1 MINMLQIPA
10 SGIVL
15 KQWTTGLSS
24 YTQSNC
30 SCTLTDKGYRIYR
43 PPNKNPSNDGNTMW
57 GGFVLKPFN
66 IDSNFLQKGHTYVLK
81 FHISGQSSNSA
92 EFHWSNQVGWGG
104 GGLSPN
110 PSNVSSSSI
119 PSNFNGE
126 CDFIYKWTINDD
138 VRKVCTSSYSGFVAG
153 TEYVSYRDFKWGFNY
168 TDTGALGT
176 DVYITDLR
184 MYDITNASDTEIKKS
199 GILETGSFE
208 EINGNFRMA
217 KDYET
222 LAKYFYEL

>member
-10 SGIVL
+10 SSIVL
-15 KQWTTGLSS
+15 KQWTAGLSS

-43 PPNKNPSNDGNTMW
+43 PPNKNPTNDGRTMW

-66 IDSNFLQKGHTYVLK
+66 INSNFLQKGHTYVLK

-92 EFHWSNQVGWGG
+92 EFYWTNQVGWGG
-104 GGLSPN
+104 GGLEPS
-110 PSNVSSSSI
+110 PSNVLFSSI

-126 CDFIYKWTINDD
+126 YDFIYRWTINDN
-138 VRKVCTSSYSGFVAG
+138 VTKICTSSYSGFVAG
-153 TEYVSYRDFKWGFNY
+153 TEYISYRDFKWGFNY
-168 TDTGALGT
+168 TNTGALGT

-184 MYDITNASDTEIKKS
+184 MYDITNIDDTEIKKT
-199 GILETGSFE
+199 GILETGSLE
-208 EINGNFRMA
+208 EITGNFRIA

-222 LAKYFYEL
+222 MSNYFYEI

>member
-24 YTQSNC
+24 YEQSNC

-92 EFHWSNQVGWGG
+92 EFYWTNQVGWGG
-104 GGLSPN
+104 GGLEPN

-126 CDFIYKWTINDD
+126 YDFVYRWTINDD

-168 TDTGALGT
+168 TNTGALGT
-176 DVYITDLR
+176 DVYITNLR

-222 LAKYFYEL
+222 LANYFYEL

>member
-208 EINGNFRMA
+208 EINGNFRIA

-222 LAKYFYEL
+222 LANYFYEL

>member
-10 SGIVL
+10 SGIIL

-30 SCTLTDKGYRIYR
+30 SCTLTNKGYRIYR

-126 CDFIYKWTINDD
+126 YDFVYKWTINDD

-168 TDTGALGT
+168 TNTGALGT
-176 DVYITDLR
+176 DIYITDLR
-184 MYDITNASDTEIKKS
+184 MYDITNADDTEIKKS

-208 EINGNFRMA
+208 EINGNFRMT

-222 LAKYFYEL
+222 LANYFYEL

>member
-81 FHISGQSSNSA
+81 FHISGQSYNSA

-208 EINGNFRMA
+208 EINGNFRIA

-222 LAKYFYEL
+222 LANYFYEL

>member
-66 IDSNFLQKGHTYVLK
+66 IDSNFLQNGHTYVLK

>member
-66 IDSNFLQKGHTYVLK
+66 IDSNFLQKGHTYILK

-208 EINGNFRMA
+208 EINGNFRIA

-222 LAKYFYEL
+222 LANYFYEL

>member
-43 PPNKNPSNDGNTMW
+43 PPNKNPTNDGNTMW

-66 IDSNFLQKGHTYVLK
+66 IDPNFLQKGHTYVLK
-81 FHISGQSSNSA
+81 FHVSGQSSNSA

-104 GGLSPN
+104 GGLEPK
-110 PSNVSSSSI
+110 PSDVSSSSI

-126 CDFIYKWTINDD
+126 YDFVYKWTINDD

-168 TDTGALGT
+168 TNTGALGT

-222 LAKYFYEL
+222 LANYFYEI

>member
-81 FHISGQSSNSA
+81 FHISGQTSNSA
-92 EFHWSNQVGWGG
+92 EFYWTNQVGWGG
-104 GGLSPN
+104 GGLEPK
-110 PSNVSSSSI
+110 PSDVSSSSI

-126 CDFIYKWTINDD
+126 YDFVYKWTINDD

-168 TDTGALGT
+168 TNTGALGT

-222 LAKYFYEL
+222 LANYFYEL

>member
-15 KQWTTGLSS
+15 RQWTTGLSS

-92 EFHWSNQVGWGG
+92 EFYWTNQVGWGG
-104 GGLSPN
+104 GGLEPK

-126 CDFIYKWTINDD
+126 YDFVYRWTINDD

-168 TDTGALGT
+168 TNTGALGT

-208 EINGNFRMA
+208 EINGNFKMA

-222 LAKYFYEL
+222 LANYFYEL

>member
-15 KQWTTGLSS
+15 KQWTDGLSS

-43 PPNKNPSNDGNTMW
+43 PPNKNPTNDGRTMW

-92 EFHWSNQVGWGG
+92 EFYWTNQVGWGG
-104 GGLSPN
+104 GGLEPS

-126 CDFIYKWTINDD
+126 YDFIYRWTINDN
-138 VRKVCTSSYSGFVAG
+138 VRKICTSSYSSFIAG
-153 TEYVSYRDFKWGFNY
+153 TEYISYRDFKWGFNY
-168 TDTGALGT
+168 TNTGALGT

-184 MYDITNASDTEIKKS
+184 MYDITNIDDTEIKKT
-199 GILETGSFE
+199 GILKTGSLE
-208 EINGNFRMA
+208 EITGNFKIA

-222 LAKYFYEL
+222 MSNYFYEI

>member
-43 PPNKNPSNDGNTMW
+43 PPNKNPTNDGNTMW

-92 EFHWSNQVGWGG
+92 EFYWTNQVGWGG
-104 GGLSPN
+104 GGLEPK
-110 PSNVSSSSI
+110 PSDVSSSSI

-126 CDFIYKWTINDD
+126 YDFVHKWTINDD

-168 TDTGALGT
+168 TNTGALGT

-208 EINGNFRMA
+208 EINGNFRIA

-222 LAKYFYEL
+222 LANYFYEL

>member
-15 KQWTTGLSS
+15 KEWTTGLSS

-92 EFHWSNQVGWGG
+92 EFYWTNQ
-104 GGLSPN
+104 
-110 PSNVSSSSI
+110 
-119 PSNFNGE
+119 
-126 CDFIYKWTINDD
+126 
-138 VRKVCTSSYSGFVAG
+138 
-153 TEYVSYRDFKWGFNY
+153 
-168 TDTGALGT
+168 
-176 DVYITDLR
+176 
-184 MYDITNASDTEIKKS
+184 
-199 GILETGSFE
+199 
-208 EINGNFRMA
+208 
-217 KDYET
+217 
-222 LAKYFYEL
+222 